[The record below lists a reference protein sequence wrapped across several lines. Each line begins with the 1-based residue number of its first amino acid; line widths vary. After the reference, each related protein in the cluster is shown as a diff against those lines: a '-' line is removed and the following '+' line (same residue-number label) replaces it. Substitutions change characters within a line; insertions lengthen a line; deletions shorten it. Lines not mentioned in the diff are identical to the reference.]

1 MQKTKTKNFRY
12 YLKWTLWVIVIQIV
26 LANISASIYAYK
38 FTHFYD
44 APAPPVSSQNIFNKT
59 WKLFVGPKLYKNTDE
74 PEPSFS
80 YESIRLKTSNNIP
93 IDAWYS
99 KTDSSKA
106 CVIFVHGYTANK
118 SFLEQEA
125 AMFKQWGY
133 SVLLF
138 DLRGHGKS
146 GGNNTTFGMKE
157 TDELQK
163 AFEFAKQKGYS
174 RIIVYGVSLGSAV
187 CIKAVTEN
195 KIHPDAIIADSPFGN
210 LHNHFKKRAELLGF
224 PSEPF
229 ASLITL
235 WIGIE
240 KGFNAFKHDNRSYAK
255 KVNCPVLIEW
265 GEKDRF
271 VSKEETETIFNNLSS
286 KNKKLV
292 VYPDADHESFLRKDP
307 FTWEK
312 EVQAFLISV
321 Q

>member
-1 MQKTKTKNFRY
+1 M
-12 YLKWTLWVIVIQIV
+12 
-26 LANISASIYAYK
+26 
-38 FTHFYD
+38 
-44 APAPPVSSQNIFNKT
+44 
-59 WKLFVGPKLYKNTDE
+59 
-74 PEPSFS
+74 
-80 YESIRLKTSNNIP
+80 
-93 IDAWYS
+93 
-99 KTDSSKA
+99 
-106 CVIFVHGYTANK
+106 
-118 SFLEQEA
+118 
-125 AMFKQWGY
+125 
-133 SVLLF
+133 
-138 DLRGHGKS
+138 
-146 GGNNTTFGMKE
+146 
-157 TDELQK
+157 
-163 AFEFAKQKGYS
+163 
-174 RIIVYGVSLGSAV
+174 
-187 CIKAVTEN
+187 
-195 KIHPDAIIADSPFGN
+195 
-210 LHNHFKKRAELLGF
+210 GF